1 MNAALASAAHA
12 VRKTVTVAAPIALA
26 FEVFTA
32 RIESWWPMASHHI
45 GDADCAA
52 VVIEPHVGGRWY
64 ERGTNGVEC
73 VWGQVQVGSR
83 RGVSSVWQLD
93 AQFKFDPTL
102 HTEVDVR
109 FTAID
114 DRTTQVD
121 LEHRGPRPTAPPSS
135 RCARRSDR
143 RTAGTACS
151 STSRRS
157 RRARSSPPRPI
168 TRNLEPARRFD
179 GPGR

>member
-1 MNAALASAAHA
+1 MNAPLASAAHA
-12 VRKTVTVAAPIALA
+12 VRKTVTVAVPIALA

-32 RIESWWPMASHHI
+32 RIESWWPMPSHHI

-52 VVIEPHVGGRWY
+52 VVIEPRVGGRWD

-73 VWGQVQVGSR
+73 VWGQVLVWEPAR
-83 RGVSSVWQLD
+83 RVVLVWQLD

-121 LEHRGPRPTAPPSS
+121 LEHRGLEAYGAAELAMREAFGSPNGWNGMLDHFAQVAGSAFVAPSADHAQP
-135 RCARRSDR
+135 
-143 RTAGTACS
+143 
-151 STSRRS
+151 
-157 RRARSSPPRPI
+157 
-168 TRNLEPARRFD
+168 
-179 GPGR
+179 